1 MYTLQKSSISSE
13 IRASL
18 RLGIPLAAAQL
29 TQSLTAFVD
38 TVMMGLLGSR
48 TIAAGALGAVT
59 FTILLIISSS
69 LVSAVSPLVAE
80 AYGANQT
87 KMVECVVRQGLWLA
101 IIFGIPISLIIFHGK
116 SLLLLFGQDAN
127 VVALTEE
134 YLQAIAWGF
143 LPAIVF
149 AVLRNFVTAVSQPR
163 SIMVIGICGTF
174 LNIAANYVLMFGKLG
189 LPALGL
195 AGIGWGSTLSFWSML
210 IALIIYIKSETSLQ
224 KYDVFRNFHQ
234 FNRQIFGKLL
244 HIGLPIGVL
253 AAVEAGLFTVTTFI
267 IGMLGTVTLA
277 AHQIAL
283 QTASTTFT
291 VALGISFATTVRVG
305 QEVGQKNVKGAR
317 LAGYV
322 GISIGGLF
330 MALMGILFWLMPE
343 RIVSLYLD
351 INNPA
356 NTAVVTQAKALLKV
370 AAFFQI
376 ADGIQVNAV
385 GALRGLQDTRIPM
398 LIGIFAYWG
407 IGFTS
412 GYLLGLKLGFGGV
425 GLWWGLAIGLAV
437 ASIVL
442 TWRFSVVEVK

>member
-1 MYTLQKSSISSE
+1 MYTLQKSSIISE
-13 IRASL
+13 IRATL

-29 TQSLTAFVD
+29 AQSLTTFVD
-38 TVMMGLLGSR
+38 TVMMGLLGSQ
-48 TIAAGALGAVT
+48 TIAAGGLGAVT
-59 FTILLIISSS
+59 FTILLLVSSAI
-69 LVSAVSPLVAE
+69 VSAVSPLVAE
-80 AYGANQT
+80 AYGANQS

-101 IIFGIPISLIIFHGK
+101 IIFAIPISLIIFNGK
-116 SLLLLFGQDAN
+116 SLLLLFGQDAST
-127 VVALTEE
+127 VALTEE
-134 YLQAIAWGF
+134 YLRAIAWGF
-143 LPAIVF
+143 LPAIAF
-149 AVLRNFVTAVSQPR
+149 AVLRNFVAGVSQPR
-163 SIMVIGICGTF
+163 PIMIIVICGTF

-210 IALIIYIKSETSLQ
+210 IALIIYIKSEATLK
-224 KYDVFRNFHQ
+224 KYHVFRNLHQ
-234 FNRQIFGKLL
+234 FNKQVFGEIL
-244 HIGLPIGVL
+244 HIGLPIGML
-253 AAVEAGLFTVTTFI
+253 TAVEAGLFTVTTFLM
-267 IGMLGTVTLA
+267 GMLGTVTLA

-283 QTASTTFT
+283 QTAATTFT

-305 QEVGQKNVKGAR
+305 QEVGQKNAKNAR

-322 GISIGGLF
+322 GINLGGLF
-330 MALMGILFWLMPE
+330 MAFMGIFFWLMPE

-356 NTAVVTQAKALLKV
+356 NTEVVNQAKSLLKV

-376 ADGIQVNAV
+376 ADGIQVTAV
-385 GALRGLQDTRIPM
+385 GALRGLKDTRVPM

-412 GYLLGLKLGFGGV
+412 GYLLGLRLGFGGV

-437 ASIVL
+437 ASVVL
-442 TWRFSVVEVK
+442 TWRFSTVEVK

>member
-1 MYTLQKSSISSE
+1 MYTLQKSSIISE

-29 TQSLTAFVD
+29 AQSLTAFVD
-38 TVMMGLLGSR
+38 TVMMGLLGSKV
-48 TIAAGALGAVT
+48 IAAGGLGAVS
-59 FTILLIISSS
+59 FTILLLVSSAI
-69 LVSAVSPLVAE
+69 VSAVSPLVAE
-80 AYGANQT
+80 AYGANQP

-101 IIFGIPISLIIFHGK
+101 IILGMPISLIIFHAK
-116 SLLLLFGQDAN
+116 SLLLLFGQDAS
-127 VVALTEE
+127 VVTLTQE
-134 YLQAIAWGF
+134 YLQAIAYGF
-143 LPAIVF
+143 LPAVAF
-149 AVLRNFVTAVSQPR
+149 AVLRNFVTGVSQPR
-163 SIMVIGICGTF
+163 PIMVIVIFGTF

-195 AGIGWGSTLSFWSML
+195 GGIGWGSTLSFWSML
-210 IALIIYIKSETSLQ
+210 IALLVYIKTEKTLK
-224 KYDVFRNFHQ
+224 KYQIFRNFHH
-234 FNRQIFGKLL
+234 FDRQIFGELL
-244 HIGLPIGVL
+244 HIGLPIGIL
-253 AAVEAGLFTVTTFI
+253 TAVEAGLFTVTTFLM
-267 IGMLGTVTLA
+267 GKLGTTTLA

-283 QTASTTFT
+283 QTAATTFT

-305 QEVGQKNVKGAR
+305 QEVGQQNVKGSR

-322 GISIGGLF
+322 GISLGGIF
-330 MALMGILFWLMPE
+330 MALMGLLFWLMPE

-356 NTAVVTQAKALLKV
+356 NSQVVTEAKALLKV

-385 GALRGLQDTRIPM
+385 GALRGLKDTKIPM

-425 GLWWGLAIGLAV
+425 GLWWGLAVALAV
-437 ASIVL
+437 ASVVL